1 MIGSIGMGVGSVTGL
16 AAPASGMRAASARL
30 EASAHEVAT
39 ATTPGAGPAPL
50 PDGAVTGVQG
60 ADLVG
65 EVVNHIA
72 ALAAYR
78 ANAGSFRAA
87 DAMTEALLDIVA

>member
-1 MIGSIGMGVGSVTGL
+1 MGVGSATGL
-16 AAPASGMRAASARL
+16 AAPAAGRSAASQRL
-30 EASAHEVAT
+30 EASAHEVAN

-50 PDGAVTGVQG
+50 PDGAIAGVPG
-60 ADLVG
+60 TDLVR
-65 EVVNHIA
+65 EAVNHVA

-87 DAMTEALLDIVA
+87 GAMTDALLDIVA